1 MAPTI
6 VVAALVVCL
15 VCTGAIVVDQGRSD
29 RVARAAWRIPST
41 VLICSALATGLIY
54 RALPATAVC
63 LGSLALAGV
72 VLRFSPER
80 PTSTAPTYAGSRAIP
95 PADPWAA
102 RRNVLIY
109 ASIGLQSV
117 AFWLYVGVR

>member
-15 VCTGAIVVDQGRSD
+15 VCTGGIVVDPGRSEL
-29 RVARAAWRIPST
+29 VARTAWRIPST
-41 VLICSALATGLIY
+41 ALICSALATGLMY
-54 RALPATAVC
+54 RTLLATAMC

-80 PTSTAPTYAGSRAIP
+80 PASTAPTYAGSRAIP
-95 PADPWAA
+95 PADPWVT

-109 ASIGLQSV
+109 ASIGLQCV
-117 AFWLYVGVR
+117 AFWIYAGVR